1 MCSAYVD
8 SPGGWGEESRRAL
21 FFVDIS
27 VISMPGNDVN
37 HMLACKQRERPRV
50 LPAHCRFNYDER
62 LFEYTD
68 QLDDIALLER
78 VNFLK

>member
-1 MCSAYVD
+1 M
-8 SPGGWGEESRRAL
+8 
-21 FFVDIS
+21 
-27 VISMPGNDVN
+27 N

-68 QLDDIALLER
+68 QLDDIALLEK
-78 VNFLK
+78 VNVLK